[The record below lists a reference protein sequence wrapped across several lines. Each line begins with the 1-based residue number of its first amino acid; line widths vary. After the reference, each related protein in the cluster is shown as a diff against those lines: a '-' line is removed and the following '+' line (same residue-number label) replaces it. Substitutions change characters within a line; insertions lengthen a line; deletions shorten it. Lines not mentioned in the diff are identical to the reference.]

1 MIQKPSSFPSFDL
14 RLVAFILATAC
25 GTFAQTS
32 DMDAPFRVSGNQRY
46 LVDRHGVPFL
56 LQGDAAWSLIANVT
70 NEEASAYLKNRQAK
84 GFNAVLVNLI
94 EHKFAKNA
102 PRNIYGEAPF
112 SGQSDFA
119 APNERYFGHADWV
132 IRKAA
137 ENGLVVLLAPVYL
150 GYPGLDEGFYDE
162 VLANG
167 PEKCL
172 AYGRYLGERYRGFD
186 NIIWVM
192 GGDRDPGPARE
203 SVDMIAYGIRESDR
217 RHLMTAH
224 CHSDSAPVEQYPG
237 SWLQIGSSY
246 AYEIVHLRLTW
257 DYERKPAMPLFLIES
272 VYEGEHNS
280 SQVQVRR
287 QAYWAVLCG
296 EFGHVMG
303 NYPLWSFSS
312 GWQAAMDAPGST
324 ALMHWGRLFRSRP
337 WYDLVPDKDHK
348 VVTGGVGEYWG
359 LDYLAAAAAPDGSAL
374 IAYMPTARAITVDL
388 SRLAKGRANAWW
400 FDPRTGKATA
410 AGSFATEGARE
421 FRPPAEGDWAFV
433 LDDAS
438 KQLPAPGL

>member
-1 MIQKPSSFPSFDL
+1 MKTTPQTFRRMIQKPSSFPSFDL

-192 GGDRDPGPARE
+192 GGDRDPAR
-203 SVDMIAYGIRESDR
+203 
-217 RHLMTAH
+217 
-224 CHSDSAPVEQYPG
+224 PG
-237 SWLQIGSSY
+237 
-246 AYEIVHLRLTW
+246 RT
-257 DYERKPAMPLFLIES
+257 
-272 VYEGEHNS
+272 
-280 SQVQVRR
+280 
-287 QAYWAVLCG
+287 
-296 EFGHVMG
+296 
-303 NYPLWSFSS
+303 
-312 GWQAAMDAPGST
+312 ST
-324 ALMHWGRLFRSRP
+324 
-337 WYDLVPDKDHK
+337 
-348 VVTGGVGEYWG
+348 
-359 LDYLAAAAAPDGSAL
+359 
-374 IAYMPTARAITVDL
+374 
-388 SRLAKGRANAWW
+388 
-400 FDPRTGKATA
+400 
-410 AGSFATEGARE
+410 
-421 FRPPAEGDWAFV
+421 
-433 LDDAS
+433 
-438 KQLPAPGL
+438 